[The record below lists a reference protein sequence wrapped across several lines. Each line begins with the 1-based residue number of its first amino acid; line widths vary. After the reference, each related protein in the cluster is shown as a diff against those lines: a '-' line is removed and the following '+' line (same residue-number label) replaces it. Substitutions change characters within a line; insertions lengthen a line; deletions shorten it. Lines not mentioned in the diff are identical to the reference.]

1 MGKQESDERKP
12 KRKQATEGVTW
23 RVAKDDTEGHSY
35 RTPAEG
41 TWKSPAEGVFKA
53 TPDDKDDEDDDTE
66 GHGFKIQSPSSRG
79 E

>member
-12 KRKQATEGVTW
+12 KGKETRDKVWRATG
-23 RVAKDDTEGHSY
+23 DDTEGHSY

-53 TPDDKDDEDDDTE
+53 TPDDTDDAEDDTE
-66 GHGFKIQSPSSRG
+66 GHSWKNPSPSSRG